1 MPDARATDALLSAVL
16 SAAGARLDAGFG
28 GPAQASAALLDWY
41 DRHARDL
48 PWRVPPGAAGRTDP
62 YRVWLSE
69 IMLQQTTV
77 AAVAG
82 YFARFV
88 ARWPAVGDL
97 AAAPLDDVLHA
108 WQGLG
113 YYARARNLH
122 RCARAVVQEHGG
134 VFPDTEDGLRAL
146 PGIGA
151 YTAAA
156 IAAIA
161 FGRPATVVDGNVE
174 RVMARLHAVETPLPA
189 AKPVLRRLAALTT
202 PGGGPHGG
210 PNDRPGDYAQ
220 AVMDLGATV
229 CTARAP
235 QCLLCPWSS
244 GCAAHRRGMAAD
256 LPRRAAKKA
265 KPLRRGTVWWIER
278 PDGRVLLQ
286 RRPETG
292 LLGGMMEFPGTNW
305 TEAGPQGAEP
315 QGTEPQGAEPR
326 GGPPVAV
333 TAEREAGTVSH
344 VFTHFRLELAV
355 RTARTEDRTGETAG
369 AAVWEDPARL
379 DRQALPSV
387 MKKVARAAL
396 ARDNPRDNRRPAQ
409 KSSTKRG

>member
-1 MPDARATDALLSAVL
+1 MPDARAADALMSAML
-16 SAAGARLDAGFG
+16 SAAGARLDAAFG
-28 GPAQASAALLDWY
+28 GPAQASAALLAWY
-41 DRHARDL
+41 GRHARDL
-48 PWRVPPGAAGRTDP
+48 PWRLPPGAAGRPDP

-122 RCARAVVQEHGG
+122 RCAVAVVREHGG
-134 VFPDTEDGLRAL
+134 VFPDTEQALRAL
-146 PGIGA
+146 PGVGA

-156 IAAIA
+156 VAAIA

-189 AKPVLRRLAALTT
+189 AKPALRRLAALTT
-202 PGGGPHGG
+202 PQR
-210 PNDRPGDYAQ
+210 RPGDYAQ

-235 QCLLCPWSS
+235 QCLLCPWSA
-244 GCAAHRRGMAAD
+244 GCAAHRRGVAAD
-256 LPRRAAKKA
+256 LPRRAPRKA
-265 KPLRRGTVWWIER
+265 KPLRRGIVWWIER
-278 PDGRVLLQ
+278 PDGRVMLQ
-286 RRPETG
+286 RRPENG
-292 LLGGMMEFPGTNW
+292 LLGGMMEFPGTGW

-315 QGTEPQGAEPR
+315 QGAEPQ

-333 TAEREAGTVSH
+333 TAERDAGTVDH

-355 RTARTEDRTGETAG
+355 RTARTEDRTGECEG
-369 AAVWEDPARL
+369 RSVWEDPARL
-379 DRQALPSV
+379 DRQALPTV

-396 ARDNPRDNRRPAQ
+396 ARDNRRDNRGSARRSGPE
-409 KSSTKRG
+409 RE

>member
-1 MPDARATDALLSAVL
+1 MPDARATDALLSAML

-41 DRHARDL
+41 GRHARDL
-48 PWRVPPGAAGRTDP
+48 PWRVPPGAAGRPDP

-77 AAVAG
+77 AAVAD
-82 YFARFV
+82 YFERFV

-134 VFPDTEDGLRAL
+134 VFPDTEQALRAL

-210 PNDRPGDYAQ
+210 PDDRPGDYAQ

-235 QCLLCPWSS
+235 QCLLCPWSA
-244 GCAAHRRGMAAD
+244 GCAAHRGGIAAD

-265 KPLRRGTVWWIER
+265 KPLRRGIVWWIEG
-278 PDGRVLLQ
+278 PDGRVMLR
-286 RRPETG
+286 RRPESG
-292 LLGGMMEFPGTNW
+292 LLGGMMEFPGTDW
-305 TEAGPQGAEP
+305 TESEP
-315 QGTEPQGAEPR
+315 QGS
-326 GGPPVAV
+326 PPVAV
-333 TAEREAGTVSH
+333 TAERDAGTVGH

-355 RTARTEDRTGETAG
+355 RTARTEGRTDGSAS

-379 DRQALPSV
+379 DRQALPTV

-396 ARDNPRDNRRPAQ
+396 ARDNPRDNRGPAQ
-409 KSSTKRG
+409 KSGTNRG

>member
-1 MPDARATDALLSAVL
+1 MPDSDDNAALLSA
-16 SAAGARLDAGFG
+16 AEARLAEAFG
-28 GPAQASAALLDWY
+28 GPDKAARALLDWY

-48 PWRVPPGAAGRTDP
+48 PWRAPPGSNARPDP

-88 ARWPAVGDL
+88 ARWPTVDDL
-97 AAAPLDDVLHA
+97 AAAPLGDVLHA

-122 RCARAVVQEHGG
+122 RCAVAVAQEHGG
-134 VFPDTEDGLRAL
+134 IFPDSEEALRAL

-156 IAAIA
+156 VAAIA

-174 RVMARLHAVETPLPA
+174 RVTARLHAVETPCYRRPNRCS
-189 AKPVLRRLAALTT
+189 KRLAALTV
-202 PGGGPHGG
+202 PR
-210 PNDRPGDYAQ
+210 DRPGDYAQ
-220 AVMDLGATV
+220 ATMDLGATV
-229 CTARAP
+229 CTARSP
-235 QCLLCPWSS
+235 QCLLCPWSA
-244 GCAAHRRGMAAD
+244 GCAAHRRGLAAD
-256 LPRRAAKKA
+256 LPRRAPKKA
-265 KPLRRGTVWWIER
+265 KPLRRGIVWWIER
-278 PDGRVLLQ
+278 PDGRVMLR
-286 RRPETG
+286 RRPENG
-292 LLGGMMEFPGTNW
+292 LLGGMMEFPGTDW
-305 TEAGPQGAEP
+305 TEAAPQ
-315 QGTEPQGAEPR
+315 

-333 TAEREAGTVSH
+333 TVERDAGTVGH

-355 RTARTEDRTGETAG
+355 RTARTEDGAG
-369 AAVWEDPARL
+369 DGAGDGAVWEEPARL
-379 DRQALPSV
+379 DRQALPTV

-396 ARDNPRDNRRPAQ
+396 ARDNRRPIQ
-409 KSSTKRG
+409 RSGTERE